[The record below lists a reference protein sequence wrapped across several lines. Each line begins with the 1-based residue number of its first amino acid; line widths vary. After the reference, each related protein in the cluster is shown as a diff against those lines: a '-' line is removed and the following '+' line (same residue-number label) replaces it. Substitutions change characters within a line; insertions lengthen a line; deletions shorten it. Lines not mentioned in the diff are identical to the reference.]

1 MIPFLGE
8 IFAILAAFCYA
19 FGSVAVTK
27 NARENGGRGNA
38 VLLSIVLTAVF
49 SGGLWLIMGPAL
61 SPIDNAFWTGVAIF
75 VAAGI
80 LATVLGR
87 IFFFRSIELAGAIET
102 GLIRRLIPVFAAVLA
117 ILFLGET
124 LTAASALAFVL
135 VFAAVALVVL
145 TAPPEVAAQEPTDDP
160 IEGADTPRALGE
172 RNTGRVL
179 AAFSAISYGGS
190 YVARKFAMRWL
201 PDPLLGA
208 FIGAVAAFVWFAGA
222 APFSA
227 EYRRHI
233 AAMFR
238 RPTGWQLVAATSISL
253 GQMAQFVA
261 LSFTTV
267 TAVAIIGTIE
277 MFLAAWL
284 AAWVLRTEARPG
296 PAFALASILA
306 MAGVIVLALAR
317 A

>member
-1 MIPFLGE
+1 MIPIVGE

-19 FGSVAVTK
+19 FGSVAATK

-38 VLLSIVLTAVF
+38 VLLSIVLTAGF
-49 SGGLWLIMGPAL
+49 SGGLWLMVGPSLPPLDA
-61 SPIDNAFWTGVAIF
+61 DVWVGVAIF
-75 VAAGI
+75 VVAGI

-117 ILFLGET
+117 IFFLGET
-124 LTAASALAFVL
+124 LTAASALAFAL
-135 VFAAVALVVL
+135 VFAAVALVVVM
-145 TAPPEVAAQEPTDDP
+145 ARGGAAAED
-160 IEGADTPRALGE
+160 ADAVRASRE
-172 RNTGRVL
+172 RNAGRIL
-179 AAFSAISYGGS
+179 AMLSAASYGGS
-190 YVARKFAMRWL
+190 YVTRKLAMRWL

-208 FIGAVAAFVWFAGA
+208 FIGAVAAA
-222 APFSA
+222 APFSP
-227 EYRRHI
+227 EYRRQL
-233 AAMFR
+233 AAVLR
-238 RPTGWQLVAATSISL
+238 RPTGWQLVAAASISL
-253 GQMAQFVA
+253 GQTAQFVA
-261 LSFTTV
+261 LRFTTV

-296 PAFALASILA
+296 PDFAVGSILA

>member
-1 MIPFLGE
+1 MIPLFGE
-8 IFAILAAFCYA
+8 IFATLAAFCYA
-19 FGSVAVTK
+19 LGSVAATK

-49 SGGLWLIMGPAL
+49 SGGLWLFMGPAL
-61 SPIDNAFWTGVAIF
+61 PENGSGPWIGVGIF
-75 VAAGI
+75 LLAGV

-87 IFFFRSIELAGAIET
+87 ISFFRSIELAGAIET
-102 GLIRRLIPVFAAVLA
+102 GLIRRLIPVFATVLA

-124 LTAASALAFVL
+124 LNAAIAVSFAL
-135 VFAAVALVVL
+135 VFAGVALVVL
-145 TAPPEVAAQEPTDDP
+145 TSRYEVAAGNGQAA
-160 IEGADTPRALGE
+160 GASGG
-172 RNTGRVL
+172 RNTGRLL
-179 AAFSAISYGGS
+179 AIFSAASYGGS
-190 YVARKFAMRWL
+190 YVLRKLAMRWL

-208 FIGAVAAFVWFAGA
+208 FIGAVAAFAWFAA
-222 APFSA
+222 AVLFRA
-227 EYRRHI
+227 EYRRHM
-233 AAMFR
+233 AALFD
-238 RPTGWQLVAATSISL
+238 RPTGWQLIAAASISL

-277 MFLAAWL
+277 MFIAAWL

-306 MAGVIVLALAR
+306 MTGVIMLALAR
-317 A
+317 V

>member
-8 IFAILAAFCYA
+8 FFAILAAFCYA
-19 FGSVAVTK
+19 FGSVAATK
-27 NARENGGRGNA
+27 NAREKGGRGNA

-49 SGGLWLIMGPAL
+49 SGGLWLILGSELPQ
-61 SPIDNAFWTGVAIF
+61 IDGAFWIGVGIF
-75 VAAGI
+75 VIAGM

-117 ILFLGET
+117 ILFLGES
-124 LTAASALAFVL
+124 LTGASALAFLL
-135 VFAAVALVVL
+135 VFAAVAMVVL
-145 TAPPEVAAQEPTDDP
+145 SNRRQIVADD
-160 IEGADTPRALGE
+160 EDARRASGE

-179 AAFSAISYGGS
+179 ALMSAASYGGS

-201 PDPLLGA
+201 PDPLIGA
-208 FIGAVAAFVWFAGA
+208 FIGAVAAFVWFAVAGL
-222 APFSA
+222 FSA
-227 EYRRHI
+227 SHRRHLSEL
-233 AAMFR
+233 FR
-238 RPTGWQLVAATSISL
+238 RPSGWQLVAAASISL
-253 GQMAQFVA
+253 GQTAQFVA

-284 AAWVLRTEARPG
+284 AAWVLRTEDRPG
-296 PAFALASILA
+296 PIFALASLMA
-306 MAGVIVLALAR
+306 MAGVIVLALVR
-317 A
+317 T

>member
-1 MIPFLGE
+1 MIPIVGE

-19 FGSVAVTK
+19 FGSVAATK

-38 VLLSIVLTAVF
+38 VLLSIVLTAGF
-49 SGGLWLIMGPAL
+49 SGGLWLMVGPSLPPLDA
-61 SPIDNAFWTGVAIF
+61 DVWVGVAIF
-75 VAAGI
+75 VVAGI

-87 IFFFRSIELAGAIET
+87 IFFRSIELAGAIET

-117 ILFLGET
+117 IFFLGET
-124 LTAASALAFVL
+124 LTAASALAFAL
-135 VFAAVALVVL
+135 VFAAVALVVVM
-145 TAPPEVAAQEPTDDP
+145 ARGGAAAED
-160 IEGADTPRALGE
+160 ADAVRASRE
-172 RNTGRVL
+172 RNAGRIL
-179 AAFSAISYGGS
+179 AMLSAASYGGS
-190 YVARKFAMRWL
+190 YVTRKLAMRWL

-208 FIGAVAAFVWFAGA
+208 FIGAVAAFAYFAAA
-222 APFSA
+222 APFSP
-227 EYRRHI
+227 EYRRQL
-233 AAMFR
+233 AAVLR
-238 RPTGWQLVAATSISL
+238 RPTGWQLVAAASISL
-253 GQMAQFVA
+253 GQTAQFVA
-261 LSFTTV
+261 LRFTTV

-296 PAFALASILA
+296 PDFAVGSILA

>member
-1 MIPFLGE
+1 MIPFIGE

-19 FGSVAVTK
+19 FGSVAATK
-27 NARENGGRGNA
+27 NAREKGGRGNA
-38 VLLSIVLTAVF
+38 VLLSIVLTALF
-49 SGGLWLIMGPAL
+49 SGGLWLIMGPSL
-61 SPIDNAFWTGVAIF
+61 PPIDTGFWIGVAIF
-75 VAAGI
+75 VVAGM

-117 ILFLGET
+117 ILFLGES
-124 LTAASALAFVL
+124 LTIASALAFVL

-145 TAPPEVAAQEPTDDP
+145 SNRGQIVADD
-160 IEGADTPRALGE
+160 EDARRAAGE

-179 AAFSAISYGGS
+179 ALMSAASYGGS

-201 PDPLLGA
+201 PDPLIGA
-208 FIGAVAAFVWFAGA
+208 FIGAVAAFVWFAVA
-222 APFSA
+222 ALFSA
-227 EYRRHI
+227 AYRRHLSEL
-233 AAMFR
+233 FR
-238 RPTGWQLVAATSISL
+238 RPTGWQLVAAAFVSL
-253 GQMAQFVA
+253 GQTAQFVA

-284 AAWVLRTEARPG
+284 AAWVLRTEDRPG
-296 PAFALASILA
+296 PIFALASLMA
-306 MAGVIVLALAR
+306 MAGVIVLALVR
-317 A
+317 T

>member
-1 MIPFLGE
+1 MIPMLGE

-19 FGSVAVTK
+19 FGSVAATK

-49 SGGLWLIMGPAL
+49 SGGLWVMVGPSLPPLDADVW
-61 SPIDNAFWTGVAIF
+61 IGIAIF
-75 VAAGI
+75 VVAGI

-117 ILFLGET
+117 IFFLGET
-124 LTAASALAFVL
+124 LTAASALAFAL
-135 VFAAVALVVL
+135 VFAAFALVVL
-145 TAPPEVAAQEPTDDP
+145 MSRGRAAAED
-160 IEGADTPRALGE
+160 ADAVRASRE
-172 RNTGRVL
+172 RNAGRIL
-179 AAFSAISYGGS
+179 AMLSAASYGGS
-190 YVARKFAMRWL
+190 YVTRKLAMRWL

-208 FIGAVAAFVWFAGA
+208 FIGAVAAFAYFAAA
-222 APFSA
+222 APFSP
-227 EYRRHI
+227 EYRRQL
-233 AAMFR
+233 AAVVR
-238 RPTGWQLVAATSISL
+238 RPTGWQLVAAASISL
-253 GQMAQFVA
+253 GQTAQFVA
-261 LSFTTV
+261 LRFTTV

-296 PAFALASILA
+296 PDFAVASILA